1 MGKANSYSNEKI
13 SGRNNKKQN
22 INPLIGGDS
31 TTKKKEPFPTYDDSA
46 DNFGEKVVNIT
57 YYIGQLLLYYVTNY
71 KLEFGFLIGLVLYII
86 TIIVIFTLNPYGYIT
101 DKNGGVSIFLS
112 MLGGFLIVMAFMFYQ
127 KKKQST
133 ENVET
138 AGALSYFGKI
148 ITTFVFFGLVIA
160 VLYLIFY
167 LASYYTNFSTF
178 FLFGLN
184 TMIVIGIIT
193 LLVKYFDIQDGIHSE
208 APPTWGKLFIKLITY
223 IPCLLLDLVDYVKD
237 QYQITTKPIVI
248 IFIVEVLLIGLYLI
262 YPWLVKQFLYHD
274 SNQLINEPVVL
285 NKETNLG
292 SFSDVNYVDD
302 KFQYKYAVS
311 GWIYIDSFPPET
323 NSSYD
328 TYTSLLN
335 IGDKPNFLFNVTKNK
350 LKIMLKTQ
358 GKTENILYET
368 DKFRMQRWNHVV
380 VNYDG
385 ATMDIF
391 INNELVSSTPGTIP
405 YNSNTMMTCGTPN
418 GIYGGVC
425 NVNYYKEAISRAK
438 INWLYTSVKRLNPPV
453 I

>member
-1 MGKANSYSNEKI
+1 MGKTNEKMNKT
-13 SGRNNKKQN
+13 NNGERHSKS
-22 INPLIGGDS
+22 IGGNS
-31 TTKKKEPFPTYDDSA
+31 TTEKKEPYPIYDDSA
-46 DNFGEKVVNIT
+46 ENYGGKFVNSL
-57 YYIGQLLLYYVTNY
+57 YYIGQVLLYFIKNYKMEVGFIVGLLLYIISIIIIFTMNPY
-71 KLEFGFLIGLVLYII
+71 EII
-86 TIIVIFTLNPYGYIT
+86 TEQ
-101 DKNGGVSIFLS
+101 NGGASIFLS
-112 MLGGFLIVMAFMFYQ
+112 MLGGFLIIMAFMFYQ

-160 VLYLIFY
+160 VLYLLFY
-167 LASYYTNFSTF
+167 LASYYTNFSAY

-184 TMIVIGIIT
+184 ALIIIGIIT
-193 LLVKYFDIQDGIHSE
+193 LLVKYFGIQDGKHSDR
-208 APPTWGKLFIKLITY
+208 PPSWSGLFIKLITY
-223 IPCLLLDLVDYVKD
+223 IPCLLLDLVDYVKN
-237 QYQITTKPIVI
+237 QYQITTKPIMI
-248 IFIVEVLLIGLYLI
+248 IFIVELLLIGLYLI
-262 YPWLVKQFLYHD
+262 YPWLVKQLLFHN
-274 SNQLINEPVVL
+274 SNQLLKDPTVL

-311 GWIYIDSFPPET
+311 GWVYIDSFPPET

-335 IGDKPNFLFNVTKNK
+335 IGDKPNFLFNAAKNK

-358 GKTENILYET
+358 GNIESILFET
-368 DKFRMQRWNHVV
+368 DEFRMQRWNHIL

-385 ATMDIF
+385 STMDIF
-391 INNELVSSTPGTIP
+391 INNELVSSTPGSIP
-405 YNSNTMMTCGTPN
+405 YNSNTMMTCGTQN

-438 INWLYTSVKRLNPPV
+438 ITWLYSSVKNLNPPV

>member
-1 MGKANSYSNEKI
+1 MGKTNETM
-13 SGRNNKKQN
+13 NKKN
-22 INPLIGGDS
+22 NVERLTKSNLLLGGNS
-31 TTKKKEPFPTYDDSA
+31 TAEKKEPYPIYDDSA
-46 DNFGEKVVNIT
+46 ENFGGKVANSI
-57 YYIGQLLLYYVTNY
+57 YYIGRILLYYMKNYKMEVGFIIGLLLYIISIIIIFTMNPYD
-71 KLEFGFLIGLVLYII
+71 II
-86 TIIVIFTLNPYGYIT
+86 TEQ
-101 DKNGGVSIFLS
+101 NGGVSIFLS
-112 MLGGFLIVMAFMFYQ
+112 MFGGFLILMAFMFYQ

-148 ITTFVFFGLVIA
+148 LTTFVFFGLVIA
-160 VLYLIFY
+160 VLYFIFY
-167 LASYYTNFSTF
+167 LASYYTNFSAY

-184 TMIVIGIIT
+184 ALIVIGIIT
-193 LLVKYFDIQDGIHSE
+193 LLVKYFGIHDG
-208 APPTWGKLFIKLITY
+208 PPTDSPPSWSKLFIKLITY
-223 IPCLLLDLVDYVKD
+223 IPCLLLDLVDYAKN
-237 QYQITTKPIVI
+237 QYQITTKPILIVFI
-248 IFIVEVLLIGLYLI
+248 IEILLIGLYLI
-262 YPWLVKQFLYHD
+262 YPWIVKQFLSHN
-274 SNQLINEPVVL
+274 SNQLVKDPIVL

-335 IGDKPNFLFNVTKNK
+335 IGDKPNFLFNAAKNK

-358 GKTENILYET
+358 GNVESILYET
-368 DKFRMQRWNHVV
+368 DEFRMQRWNHVL

-385 ATMDIF
+385 STMDIF
-391 INNELVSSTPGTIP
+391 INNELVSSTPGAIP
-405 YNSNTMMTCGTPN
+405 YNSNTMMACGTNN

-425 NVNYYKEAISRAK
+425 NVNYYKESISRAK
-438 INWLYTSVKRLNPPV
+438 INWLYSSVKSLNPPV

>member
-1 MGKANSYSNEKI
+1 MGKTNEKMNKT
-13 SGRNNKKQN
+13 NNGERHSKS
-22 INPLIGGDS
+22 IGGNS
-31 TTKKKEPFPTYDDSA
+31 TTEKKEPYPIYDDSA
-46 DNFGEKVVNIT
+46 ENYGGKFVNSL
-57 YYIGQLLLYYVTNY
+57 YYIGQVLLYFIKNYKMEVGFIVGLLLYIISIIIIFTMNPY
-71 KLEFGFLIGLVLYII
+71 EII
-86 TIIVIFTLNPYGYIT
+86 TEQ
-101 DKNGGVSIFLS
+101 NGGASIFLS
-112 MLGGFLIVMAFMFYQ
+112 MLGGFLIIMAFMFYQ

-160 VLYLIFY
+160 VLYLLFY
-167 LASYYTNFSTF
+167 LASYYTNFSAY

-184 TMIVIGIIT
+184 ALIIIGIIT
-193 LLVKYFDIQDGIHSE
+193 LLVKYFGIQDGKHSDR
-208 APPTWGKLFIKLITY
+208 PPSWSGLFIKLITY
-223 IPCLLLDLVDYVKD
+223 IPCLLLDLVDYVKN
-237 QYQITTKPIVI
+237 QYQITTKPIMI
-248 IFIVEVLLIGLYLI
+248 IFIIELLLIGLYLI
-262 YPWLVKQFLYHD
+262 YPWLVKQLLFHN
-274 SNQLINEPVVL
+274 SNQLLKDPTVL

-311 GWIYIDSFPPET
+311 GWVYIDSFPPET

-335 IGDKPNFLFNVTKNK
+335 IGDKPNFLFNAAKNK

-358 GKTENILYET
+358 GNIESILFET
-368 DKFRMQRWNHVV
+368 DEFRMQRWNHIL

-385 ATMDIF
+385 STMDIF
-391 INNELVSSTPGTIP
+391 INNELVSSTPGSIP
-405 YNSNTMMTCGTPN
+405 YNSNTMMTCGTHN

-438 INWLYTSVKRLNPPV
+438 VNWLYSSVKNLNPPV

>member
-1 MGKANSYSNEKI
+1 MGKTNEKM
-13 SGRNNKKQN
+13 NKKNNVEQQTKTDQ
-22 INPLIGGDS
+22 LIGGNS
-31 TTKKKEPFPTYDDSA
+31 TTEKKEPFPVYDDSA
-46 DNFGEKVVNIT
+46 DNFWRKLVNSI
-57 YYIGQLLLYYVTNY
+57 YYIGKILLYYIKNY
-71 KLEFGFLIGLVLYII
+71 KLELGFLLGFLVYII
-86 TIIVIFTLNPYGYIT
+86 TIIIIFTINPYDIIT
-101 DKNGGVSIFLS
+101 EKNGGVSIFLS
-112 MLGGFLIVMAFMFYQ
+112 MLGGFSIILAFMIYQ

-138 AGALSYFGKI
+138 AGTLSYFGKI
-148 ITTFVFFGLVIA
+148 LTTFVLFAVVIS
-160 VLYLIFY
+160 VLYLLFY
-167 LASYYTNFSTF
+167 LASYYTSFSAY

-184 TMIVIGIIT
+184 ILIIIGIIMIGF
-193 LLVKYFDIQDGIHSE
+193 KYFKIHGGKHIDS
-208 APPTWGKLFIKLITY
+208 PPSWRGLFYKLITY
-223 IPCLLLDLVDYVKD
+223 IPCLLLDLVDYVKH
-237 QYQITTKPIVI
+237 QYQITTKPIMI
-248 IFIVEVLLIGLYLI
+248 IFIVEVLLVGLYLI
-262 YPWLVKQFLYHD
+262 YPWLVKQFLSHN
-274 SNQLINEPVVL
+274 SNQLLKEPTVL

-311 GWIYIDSFPPET
+311 SWVYIDSFPPET

-358 GKTENILYET
+358 GKNENILYET
-368 DKFRMQRWNHVV
+368 DEFRMQKWNHIV

-385 ATMDIF
+385 STMDIF

-405 YNSNTMMTCGTPN
+405 YNSNTMMTCGTQN

-438 INWLYTSVKRLNPPV
+438 ITWLYSSVKKLNPPV

>member
-1 MGKANSYSNEKI
+1 MGKTNETMKKK
-13 SGRNNKKQN
+13 NNVERLTKAEVLN
-22 INPLIGGDS
+22 GGNS
-31 TTKKKEPFPTYDDSA
+31 TTEKKEPYPIYDSSA
-46 DNFGEKVVNIT
+46 ENFGGKVVNTT
-57 YYIGQLLLYYVTNY
+57 YYIGRILLYYMKNYKMEVGFIIGLLLYIISIIIIFTMNPYD
-71 KLEFGFLIGLVLYII
+71 II
-86 TIIVIFTLNPYGYIT
+86 TEQ
-101 DKNGGVSIFLS
+101 NGGMSIFLS
-112 MLGGFLIVMAFMFYQ
+112 MLGGFLILMAFMFYQ

-148 ITTFVFFGLVIA
+148 LTTFVFFGLVIA
-160 VLYLIFY
+160 VLYFVFY
-167 LASYYTNFSTF
+167 LASYYTNFSAY

-184 TMIVIGIIT
+184 ALIVIGIIT
-193 LLVKYFDIQDGIHSE
+193 LLVKYFGIHDG
-208 APPTWGKLFIKLITY
+208 PPNDSPPSWSKLFIKLITY
-223 IPCLLLDLVDYVKD
+223 IPCLLLDLVDYAKN
-237 QYQITTKPIVI
+237 QYQITTKPILIVFI
-248 IFIVEVLLIGLYLI
+248 IEIILIGLYLI
-262 YPWLVKQFLYHD
+262 YPWIVKQFLSHN
-274 SNQLINEPVVL
+274 SNQLVTDPVVL
-285 NKETNLG
+285 NTETNLG
-292 SFSDVNYVDD
+292 SFSDVNYVND

-335 IGDKPNFLFNVTKNK
+335 IGDKPNFLFNAAKNK
-350 LKIMLKTQ
+350 LKIMMTTE
-358 GKTENILYET
+358 GKVESILYES
-368 DKFRMQRWNHVV
+368 DEFRMQRWNHVV

-385 ATMDIF
+385 STMDIF

-405 YNSNTMMTCGTPN
+405 YNNNTMMRCGTPN

-438 INWLYTSVKRLNPPV
+438 INWLYSSVKSLNPPV